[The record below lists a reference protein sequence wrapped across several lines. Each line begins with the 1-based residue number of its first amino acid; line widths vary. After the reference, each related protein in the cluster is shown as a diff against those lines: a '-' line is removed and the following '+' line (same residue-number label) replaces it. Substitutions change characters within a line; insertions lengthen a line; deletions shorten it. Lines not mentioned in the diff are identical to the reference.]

1 MPSGHDVSVTTT
13 LNPVGME
20 HAKVMYLMSKA
31 ELGGGAH
38 CTECLVHGEEMGQ
51 SFLPSFQYKTG
62 VIQSGLFGLL
72 VSIS

>member
-1 MPSGHDVSVTTT
+1 MTTT

-51 SFLPSFQYKTG
+51 SFLPSFHSKTG
-62 VIQSGLFGLL
+62 VIQIEIFELVVARLL
-72 VSIS
+72 SMDI

>member
-1 MPSGHDVSVTTT
+1 MTTT

-20 HAKVMYLMSKA
+20 HAKVMYLMPKA

-51 SFLPSFQYKTG
+51 SFLPSFHFNSG
-62 VIQSGLFGLL
+62 VIQIEIFGLL
-72 VSIS
+72 VPKIL

>member
-1 MPSGHDVSVTTT
+1 MHYHKVDDATTI

-31 ELGGGAH
+31 ELREGAH

-51 SFLPSFQYKTG
+51 SFLPSFQSKTG
-62 VIQSGLFGLL
+62 GFKLKYLSLW
-72 VSIS
+72 